1 MTTSDV
7 AADTDRR
14 RIYADLGLSELPR
27 FLSTMD
33 RNEFSPTYGCAN
45 REFWLTRVMDFPSAI
60 AQFGVHGLALAWG
73 YGMPGNRYRDHP
85 KILRWILAGMD
96 YLTTIQ
102 HSDGSFDEFY
112 PNERG
117 WAGPTGFLVHAM
129 IGCYRL
135 VGDHMAP
142 AQRMR
147 FLECMRSAARFLGE
161 NDEIGVLANHHA
173 MAALPVAEAAHLLD
187 DTELW
192 ALYHERMDELM
203 RHCRP
208 EGWCLEYDGA
218 DPGYLS
224 ATVSFLAK
232 LYRIRPEERI
242 EQVIRRAIPFCAY
255 FITPDGH
262 YGGTLG
268 SRQTLHFYPH
278 GMELWADRVPLAAS
292 MADRMIDGFAA
303 GASVWPGL
311 QAERY
316 FVYRIPEFLQA
327 YLDFGPRPAADRR
340 ELLPYER
347 DPFVQ
352 RFGDAGIQARKM
364 EWGYLL
370 VNLARGGVIK
380 LFDLP
385 SGKPLLVDSGVV
397 GELADSTVF
406 TSQWIDDAYE
416 RDQSGD
422 TIRVRGRCHKMPTQ
436 TFTPLKMMA
445 FRATMLGVGWNAR
458 VAKELKGFIRRVLMT
473 QAQRMPVRFD
483 RRLEVRPAGVEITDE
498 LVLEPGARVT
508 RLKIGDDLPLRYVPQ
523 SRYFQPQ
530 ELEVDGYELT
540 PDDLARLNRESRF
553 TLRRRVFAG
562 GRVSAE
568 PAA

>member
-1 MTTSDV
+1 M
-7 AADTDRR
+7 ADKR
-14 RIYADLGLSELPR
+14 RIYADLGLEEMPR
-27 FLSTMD
+27 FISTMD

-60 AQFGVHGLALAWG
+60 AQFGVHGLALAWAHD
-73 YGMPGNRYRDHP
+73 MPDNRFRGHS
-85 KILRWILAGMD
+85 KVLRWIIAGMN
-96 YLTTIQ
+96 YLVSIQ
-102 HSDGSFDEFY
+102 HGDGSFDEFY

-135 VGDHMAP
+135 VGDHLSP
-142 AQRMR
+142 QERKQ
-147 FLECMRSAARFLGE
+147 FLECMRRAGRFLGA
-161 NDEIGVLANHHA
+161 NDEVGVLANHHA

-187 DTELW
+187 DGHLW
-192 ALYHERMDELM
+192 ALYNERMDEFM
-203 RHCRP
+203 RHCHQ

-242 EQVIRRAIPFCAY
+242 EEVIRRAIPFCAY
-255 FITPDGH
+255 FVTPDGH

-278 GMELWADRVPLAAS
+278 GMELWAGRVPLAAA
-292 MADRMIDGFAA
+292 MADRMLDGFAA

-327 YLDFGPRPAADRR
+327 YLDFGPRPARP
-340 ELLPYER
+340 EKLPYQR
-347 DPFVQ
+347 DPFVK
-352 RFGDAGIQARKM
+352 RFPDAGIHVRRTD
-364 EWGYLL
+364 WGYLV

-380 LFDLP
+380 LFQ
-385 SGKPLLVDSGVV
+385 SATGKLRLADSGVV
-397 GELADSTVF
+397 GELSNGRVF
-406 TSQWIDDAYE
+406 TSQWIDPQYE
-416 RDQSGD
+416 IDQSGD
-422 TIRVRGRCHKMPTQ
+422 TLRVTGQCHRVPTQ
-436 TFTPLKMMA
+436 TFSPLKMMA
-445 FRATMLGVGWNAR
+445 FRATMLTTGWNAR
-458 VAKELKGFIRRVLMT
+458 LAKELKGLIRTVLMT
-473 QAQRMPVRFD
+473 QAKGAPVRFD
-483 RRLEVRPAGVEITDE
+483 RRVTILPDAVEISDT
-498 LVLEPGARVT
+498 LVLKPGAQVV

-530 ELEVDGYELT
+530 ELEAEGYDLT
-540 PDDLARLNRESRF
+540 QADLTRLNHTGQF
-553 TLRRRVFAG
+553 TLRRRVRDLG
-562 GRVSAE
+562 TGVEIVDESA
-568 PAA
+568 

>member
-1 MTTSDV
+1 MKRPPTTDK
-7 AADTDRR
+7 R
-14 RIYADLGLSELPR
+14 RIYSDLGLEELPR

-33 RNEFSPTYGCAN
+33 RNEFSPTYGCCN

-60 AQFGVHGLALAWG
+60 AQFGVNGLALAWAHD
-73 YGMPGNRYRDHP
+73 MPDNPYRGHP
-85 KILRWILAGMD
+85 KIRRWILAGMD

-102 HSDGSFDEFY
+102 HGDGSFDEFY

-135 VGDHMAP
+135 VGEHMEP
-142 AQRMR
+142 AARNR
-147 FLECMRSAARFLGE
+147 FLECLRRAARFLGR

-173 MAALPVAEAAHLLD
+173 MAALPVAEAADLLGDDALWHLY
-187 DTELW
+187 
-192 ALYHERMDELM
+192 AERMDEFM
-203 RHCRP
+203 RHCHE

-232 LYRIRPEERI
+232 LYRVRPEERI
-242 EQVIRRAIPFCAY
+242 ETVIRRAIPFCAW

-278 GMELWADRVPLAAS
+278 GMELWASRVPLAAA
-292 MADRMIDGFAA
+292 MADRMLDGFAD

-327 YLDFGPRPAADRR
+327 YLDYGPRPARA
-340 ELLPYER
+340 EPLPYER
-347 DPFVQ
+347 DPFVK
-352 RFGDAGIQARKM
+352 RFPGAGVHVRRTA
-364 EWGYLL
+364 WGYL
-370 VNLARGGVIK
+370 VCNLARGGVIK
-380 LFDLP
+380 LFRMP
-385 SGKPLLVDSGVV
+385 EGVPLLVDSGIA
-397 GELADSTVF
+397 GELENGTVF
-406 TSQWIDDAYE
+406 TSQWIDPDYE

-422 TIRVRGRCHKMPTQ
+422 TLRVAGTCHRVPTE
-436 TFTPLKMMA
+436 TFTPTKMMA
-445 FRATMLGVGWNAR
+445 FRTAMLTTGWNAQLAR
-458 VAKELKGFIRRVLMT
+458 GLKGAIRAVLMT
-473 QAQRMPVRFD
+473 RAKRLPVRFE
-483 RRLEVRPAGVEITDE
+483 RRIDIRPDAVEMRDE
-498 LVLEPGARVT
+498 IQLAPGARVT

-530 ELEVDGYELT
+530 ELAVDGYDLS
-540 PDDLARLNRESRF
+540 PDEVARCNHQGRF
-553 TLRRRVFAG
+553 VLRRRVRANG
-562 GRVSAE
+562 SGPEVLDGPR
-568 PAA
+568 

>member
-1 MTTSDV
+1 MSRDDPTIK
-7 AADTDRR
+7 AHGR
-14 RIYADLGLSELPR
+14 RIYAELGLEELPR

-60 AQFGVHGLALAWG
+60 AQFGLHGLALAWAHQ
-73 YGMPGNRYRDHP
+73 MPGNRFEGQP
-85 KILRWILAGMD
+85 KILRWILAGLD
-96 YLTTIQ
+96 YLTRIQ
-102 HSDGSFDEFY
+102 HGDGSFDEFY

-129 IGCYRL
+129 VGCYRL
-135 VGDHMAP
+135 VGEHMAP
-142 AQRMR
+142 EARGR
-147 FLECMRSAARFLGE
+147 LLASVRSAARFLGE

-173 MAALPVAEAAHLLD
+173 MAALPVAEAALMLD
-187 DTELW
+187 DDGLW

-203 RHCRP
+203 RHCHP

-232 LYRIRPEERI
+232 LHRIRPEERI
-242 EQVIRRAIPFCAY
+242 EQVIRRAIPFCSY

-278 GMELWADRVPLAAS
+278 GMELWAERVPLAAS
-292 MADRMIDGFAA
+292 MADRMLEGFAA

-327 YLDFGPRPAADRR
+327 YLDHGPRPDPSRR
-340 ELLPYER
+340 EPLPYER
-347 DPFVQ
+347 EPFVA
-352 RFGDAGIQARKM
+352 RFPQAKIQARRTT
-364 EWGYLL
+364 WGYMV

-380 LFDLP
+380 LFELP

-397 GELADSTVF
+397 GELADGTIF
-406 TSQWIDDAYE
+406 TSQWIDDSHQQ
-416 RDQSGD
+416 DQTGD
-422 TIRVRGRCHKMPTQ
+422 TLRVQGRCHKVPTQ

-445 FRATMLGVGWNAR
+445 FRATMLSTGWNAR
-458 VAKELKGFIRRVLMT
+458 AAKEMKGLIRKVLMT
-473 QAQRMPVRFD
+473 RASSVPVRFD
-483 RRLEVRPAGVEITDE
+483 RKIRVDGSGLEVTDE
-498 LVLEPGARVT
+498 LVLEAGATVT
-508 RLKIGDDLPLRYVPQ
+508 RLKVGDDMPLRYVPQ

-530 ELEVDGYELT
+530 ELEVEGYDLGPQEL
-540 PDDLARLNRESRF
+540 AALNRSSRLL
-553 TLRRRVFAG
+553 LRRRAVPG
-562 GRVSAE
+562 EGVRVE
-568 PAA
+568 PAR